1 MTFLWLE
8 GDVML
13 ASSETVLNEITAR
26 IAIAYQLSENTI
38 RIRSLD
44 VFLGGKIL
52 LDAKIIIMYSGLIE
66 LLRM

>member
-38 RIRSLD
+38 RSLD